1 MKLTYKIEN
10 QAHNIYIKNH
20 ISNSILYEIK
30 KLKSDQRILLVY
42 DEKIN
47 SKIIKRILE
56 NLKISG
62 CKIYSSKLKSNKKN
76 KNQKLLFSII
86 DLLIANNFS
95 KRSIVIS
102 CGGGVISDVCGLA
115 ASLYLRGM
123 YYFNIPT
130 TMTAVVD
137 SCIGGKTAIN
147 YDNII
152 NCIGNYYHANSVF
165 ISADIINDI
174 PEREYIAG
182 IPEILKCGIIK
193 KNKIIN
199 LLKKNKKDILQRNFK
214 ILRSLLFE
222 TLKTKIHFFINDIK
236 EKKTRLYLNFG
247 HTFAHAIEM
256 ATANFKS
263 EYLRHGEAVGIGML
277 CEIYFS
283 CEKKNSLYLLV
294 QKILLDYN
302 LPVKINYKKQN
313 LNIQFL
319 QNSIYKK
326 IFLDKKRINDNPRY
340 INVYKI
346 GKAKIKEI
354 EDLNLLN
361 ETILQLM

>member
-1 MKLTYKIEN
+1 MKLSYKIEN
-10 QAHNIYIKNH
+10 QIHNIYIKNR
-20 ISNSILYEIK
+20 ISNSILTEIK
-30 KLKSDQRILLVY
+30 KLKSDQKILLVY

-47 SKIIKRILE
+47 PKIIKKILI

-62 CKIYSSKLKSNKKN
+62 CKIFSSKLKSNKRN

-86 DLLIANNFS
+86 DKLIANNFS
-95 KRSIVIS
+95 KKSIVIS

-165 ISADIINDI
+165 ISEDIIKDI

-193 KNKIIN
+193 KNRIIKI
-199 LLKKNKKDILQRNFK
+199 LKKNKKDIINRNFN
-214 ILRSLLFE
+214 ILKGLLSE
-222 TLKTKIHFFINDIK
+222 TLKTKINFFINDIK
-236 EKKTRLYLNFG
+236 EKGSRLNLNFG

-256 ATANFKS
+256 ATANFKD

-283 CEKKNSLYLLV
+283 ITCFSTSSTKSSIRSIVKPNSSAFLSLILRDLSPRPDEFSEFFFISKGHL
-294 QKILLDYN
+294 QAHQLRSFAHITTLLLDLYR
-302 LPVKINYKKQN
+302 
-313 LNIQFL
+313 L
-319 QNSIYKK
+319 QI
-326 IFLDKKRINDNPRY
+326 ICR
-340 INVYKI
+340 
-346 GKAKIKEI
+346 
-354 EDLNLLN
+354 
-361 ETILQLM
+361 